1 MEGVFQPV
9 FFFFRRVFFD
19 ACVFW
24 RVRILRA
31 RTKKNLRFFWGIF
44 SHPNIIEFFLSS
56 LSCRPTAILF
66 ASQWTYLE
74 NMDTNA
80 TSIPGTTFFSHRF
93 TYPRIREENLEKKWS
108 SIPSCDLFSHDFQR
122 QKINPKTREKKHNPP
137 TCFLEIEDFLRMCRF
152 APVFHTLFLYLPPL
166 SDAFSRKMNK
176 PMLDVSP
183 VWHLPEISN
192 LKPLHWS
199 SWCSAKHLRCCMLP

>member
-1 MEGVFQPV
+1 MEGVFQPA
-9 FFFFRRVFFD
+9 FFYAGSFLIRV
-19 ACVFW
+19 CW

-31 RTKKNLRFFWGIF
+31 RTKKTRFLMLFLGDF
-44 SHPNIIEFFLSS
+44 SNPNIIEFFLSS

-74 NMDTNA
+74 NMPYKRNIHSRY
-80 TSIPGTTFFSHRF
+80 SIFFTPFHVTGSCGKS
-93 TYPRIREENLEKKWS
+93 REKMIINSKLGLER
-108 SIPSCDLFSHDFQR
+108 HDFQR
-122 QKINPKTREKKHNPP
+122 QKINPKAREKKHNPP